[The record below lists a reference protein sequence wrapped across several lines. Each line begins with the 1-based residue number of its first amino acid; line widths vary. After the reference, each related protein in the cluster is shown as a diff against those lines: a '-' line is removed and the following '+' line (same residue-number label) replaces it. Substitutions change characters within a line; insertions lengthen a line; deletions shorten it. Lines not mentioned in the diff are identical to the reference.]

1 MRPIDWIAVTI
12 LLLFAAGLRI
22 IGISYGRLDPD
33 YFPSYALYG
42 MVHEQL
48 PIQPDEFLSVAIP
61 VNMVLRNRLNPE
73 FFNYPSFIINT
84 NYVMFQ
90 LTGAVNDLS
99 LADRDGYNLR
109 SFAGFSLYVVSRMY
123 SVFGGMLM
131 VACAYAVSR
140 LVAGRFTALVA
151 GLLVT
156 VSFTL
161 VQHAHYIKPATL
173 STGWMML
180 ATWACFAS
188 LYCKNNS
195 QREHLYILAGVA
207 TGLAATTRYN
217 AVAVA
222 IIVVP
227 VGLVLLYRF
236 RTRRMLRCVSLAWL
250 AIPLVFAVAS
260 PYVLRDFEH
269 FLQDF
274 SVIVAQYKVPGQVP
288 EYFVV
293 DQWIGLAYMLVF
305 IALFSLGIPAVICMG
320 LSLIALRQNL
330 QRGYSLRR
338 NNISLFVIL
347 IALMVLVY
355 LLVVLRTIRPGH
367 SDHMLI
373 PILPFIALLS
383 AMGAKWLIEN
393 LRLPKRI
400 LAPALAFILI
410 IQPLVLSV
418 QVVRMFTQPDTRHI
432 MLQWIHDNIP
442 AGAIFFLNGPYNVP
456 LDESIY
462 PNDPQ
467 FVKYASALPG
477 ENDYDFMI
485 YSDVLA
491 FDVLRSHAIV
501 PFDIVEQQREYLRH
515 LDETYPRVA
524 EIYRPSWTGSE
535 AMMNMAAFWHN
546 PTLILYC
553 LNPSSC
559 VGLD

>member
-1 MRPIDWIAVTI
+1 
-12 LLLFAAGLRI
+12 
-22 IGISYGRLDPD
+22 
-33 YFPSYALYG
+33 
-42 MVHEQL
+42 MVHEQF

-61 VNMVLRNRLNPE
+61 VNMALRNQLNPE

-84 NYVMFQ
+84 NYVVFQ
-90 LTGAVNDLS
+90 LTGAINDLS
-99 LADRDGYNLR
+99 LADRDGYTFR
-109 SFAGFSLYVVSRMY
+109 AFAGFPLYVISRMY
-123 SVFGGMLM
+123 SVFGGLLI

-140 LVAGRFTALVA
+140 LVAGRFTALFA
-151 GLLVT
+151 GLLVA

-188 LYCKNNS
+188 LCCKYKG

-222 IIVVP
+222 MIVVP

-236 RTRRMLRCVSLAWL
+236 RTRRMLRSVSLAWL
-250 AIPLVFAVAS
+250 AIPLVFALAS

-269 FLQDF
+269 FWQDF
-274 SVIVAQYKVPGQVP
+274 SVIVAQYKAPGQVP

-305 IALFSLGIPAVICMG
+305 IALFSLGIPAVICLG
-320 LSLIALRQNL
+320 LSLIAMGQSL
-330 QRGYSLRR
+330 QRGFSLRR
-338 NNISLFVIL
+338 NNISLFVML

-383 AMGAKWLIEN
+383 ALGANWLREN
-393 LRLPKRI
+393 LRFPNRV

-442 AGAIFFLNGPYNVP
+442 SGASFFLNGPYNVP

-467 FVKYASALPG
+467 FVHYASALPG
-477 ENDYDFMI
+477 GNDYDFMI
-485 YSDVLA
+485 YSDALA
-491 FDVLRSHAIV
+491 FDILRSHAIV
-501 PFDIVEQQREYLRH
+501 PSDIVEQQREYLRH

-524 EIYRPSWTGSE
+524 EINRPSWTGSE

>member
-33 YFPSYALYG
+33 YFPSYAPHG

-61 VNMVLRNRLNPE
+61 VNMALRNQLNPE

-84 NYVMFQ
+84 NYVVFQ
-90 LTGAVNDLS
+90 LTGAINELS
-99 LADRDGYNLR
+99 LTDRDGYSFR
-109 SFAGFSLYVVSRMY
+109 AFAGFPLYVIARMY

-131 VACAYAVSR
+131 LACAYAVSR
-140 LVAGRFTALVA
+140 LVAGRFTALFA
-151 GLLVT
+151 GLLVA

-161 VQHAHYIKPATL
+161 VQHSHYIKPATL

-188 LYCKNNS
+188 LYCKTNG

-222 IIVVP
+222 MIVVP

-269 FLQDF
+269 FVNDF
-274 SVIVAQYKVPGQVP
+274 SVIVAQYKAPGQVP

-305 IALFSLGIPAVICMG
+305 IALFSLGIPAVICLG
-320 LSLIALRQNL
+320 LSLIPMGQNL
-330 QRGYSLRR
+330 PLGYSLRR
-338 NNISLFVIL
+338 NNILLYVML
-347 IALMVLVY
+347 IGLMVLAY
-355 LLVVLRTIRPGH
+355 ALVVLRTIRPGH

-383 AMGAKWLIEN
+383 ALGANWLLEN
-393 LRLPKRI
+393 LRFPKRI
-400 LAPALAFILI
+400 LVPALGFILI
-410 IQPLVLSV
+410 FQPLVLSV

-442 AGAIFFLNGPYNVP
+442 AGASFFLNGPYNVP

-462 PNDPQ
+462 PNEPQ
-467 FVKYASALPG
+467 FVNYASSLPG
-477 ENDYDFMI
+477 GQDYDFMV
-485 YSDVLA
+485 YSDAIA
-491 FDVLRSHAIV
+491 FDVLRSHTIV
-501 PFDIVEQQREYLRH
+501 PSDIVEQQREYLRY

-553 LNPSSC
+553 LNPARC
-559 VGLD
+559 EGRH